1 MASRTST
8 TVSQRTTIDLD
19 VAELE
24 KAKQALGTKTK
35 RETVNRALQEVN
47 RIAALRRAADL
58 VRAGDLNI
66 VRPEDLAELRR
77 VRGDAT

>member
-1 MASRTST
+1 MASRTSPA
-8 TVSQRTTIDLD
+8 VIQRTTIDLD

-24 KAKQALGTKTK
+24 KAKHALGTKTK

-47 RIAALRRAADL
+47 RMAALRRAADL
-58 VRAGDLNI
+58 IRAGDLNI

-77 VRGDAT
+77 ARGDTT